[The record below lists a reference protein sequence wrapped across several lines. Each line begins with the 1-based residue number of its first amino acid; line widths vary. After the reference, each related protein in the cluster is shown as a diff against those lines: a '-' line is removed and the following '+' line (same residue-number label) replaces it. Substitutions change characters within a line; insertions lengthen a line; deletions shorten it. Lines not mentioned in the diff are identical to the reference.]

1 MFKKRCF
8 QIYLDNKSLFLEILC
23 PILLILIVSH
33 VKFNFSSSPQ
43 VASVEILGLDIIFYG
58 IKDNTGVIFYKNH
71 LIEHSKKL

>member
-1 MFKKRCF
+1 M
-8 QIYLDNKSLFLEILC
+8 KSLFLEILC

-58 IKDNTGVIFYKNH
+58 IKDNTGVDPHFLQKPFN
-71 LIEHSKKL
+71 